1 MSRRSIISAERQKNY
16 YESSNNMNMGIVIKC
31 TILDVCGAHNPITRH
46 IPIICNDLGIP
57 TAGFFGRGI
66 HFIVFDHINKEV
78 TSVAWKRS
86 YDELR
91 TIYGEDSNIIGREIS
106 LHCLANN
113 KLAIKN
119 GIVEWQREDDILF
132 ERETCYISL
141 SGICGGVVND
151 WESQMT
157 AFEQAGI
164 GKGRRWSKP

>member
-1 MSRRSIISAERQKNY
+1 M
-16 YESSNNMNMGIVIKC
+16 
-31 TILDVCGAHNPITRH
+31 
-46 IPIICNDLGIP
+46 
-57 TAGFFGRGI
+57 
-66 HFIVFDHINKEV
+66 
-78 TSVAWKRS
+78 
-86 YDELR
+86 
-91 TIYGEDSNIIGREIS
+91 
-106 LHCLANN
+106 HCLANN